1 MDPLM
6 IIYYDSYIVVINS
19 NIQNVKFNLKS
30 VSFRYIHETL
40 ILSMCLVIAF
50 CHVMI
55 FVCLNYIGG

>member
-30 VSFRYIHETL
+30 VSFSVYSWNFDYKHVFSYSF
-40 ILSMCLVIAF
+40 LSCDDICLF
-50 CHVMI
+50 E
-55 FVCLNYIGG
+55 L

>member
-30 VSFRYIHETL
+30 VSFSVY
-40 ILSMCLVIAF
+40 S
-50 CHVMI
+50 
-55 FVCLNYIGG
+55 